1 MTERVYPSS
10 KSTPTTTTTTK
21 PPNTSTTR
29 LPPPPS
35 KTPLPTTT
43 TRHPY
48 RPNPTTTRRRTRR
61 RSCFCLCYFWTTLI
75 IILLLLITTI
85 AGCIFYL
92 LYHPKQPSF
101 SITSLKLIHF
111 NLTTTNDDMT
121 RVTSKFNLT
130 LSTKNPNK
138 KITFSYDPFTIKC
151 FLENTQLADGKFST
165 PFVSSPNNITIVKS
179 TLTSNLLLLESETV
193 NKIKA
198 DLKTKSGLKLKIVLD
213 SDVRVKVESVKS
225 KKVGIRVKC
234 DGIHSLAP
242 KGGKNATWVAANVS
256 AAKCKID
263 LRVKIWK
270 WTF

>member
-1 MTERVYPSS
+1 MTDRVYPST
-10 KSTPTTTTTTK
+10 KPTTTTTK
-21 PPNTSTTR
+21 PPNTTTTTR

-35 KTPLPTTT
+35 KTTLPTT

-48 RPNPTTTRRRTRR
+48 RPNPTATRRRTRR

-92 LYHPKQPSF
+92 LYHPHQPSF
-101 SITSLKLIHF
+101 SLTSLKLTQF
-111 NLTTTNDDMT
+111 NLTTTNDDTT

-138 KITFSYDPFTIKC
+138 KITFFYDPFTIKC
-151 FLENTQLADGKFST
+151 FLDNTQLANGVFST

-198 DLKTKSGLKLKIVLD
+198 DLKTKSGLKLKIVLE
-213 SDVRVKVESVKS
+213 SEVRVKVESVKS
-225 KKVGIRVKC
+225 KKVGIRVNC
-234 DGIHSLAP
+234 DGIHSLVP
-242 KGGKNATWVAANVS
+242 KGKNGTSVPAIVS